1 MKRNAANTRLSIYNA
16 EFYAFHGVR
25 EEERNMGGRYQ
36 VDVDIIYDASN
47 AVVSD
52 VLTDTVNYE
61 EILYIVNEHM
71 NGESCELIESLA
83 YDIGTTIVERFLA
96 VKHATV
102 RVRKL
107 NVPIQQILDY
117 VETEVTI
124 GREPQ

>member
-1 MKRNAANTRLSIYNA
+1 MKRNAANTRLSISNA

-25 EEERNMGGRYQ
+25 EEERSMGGRYQ

-61 EILYIVNEHM
+61 EILYIVNDHM

-83 YDIGTTIVERFLA
+83 YDMATTIVERFSA
-96 VKHATV
+96 VQHATV

-107 NVPIQQILDY
+107 SVPIQQVLDY
-117 VETEVTI
+117 VETEISVAKDS
-124 GREPQ
+124 